1 MHVHASREK
10 LNDTTQARYIS
21 ACHVND
27 TFTQNHTIF
36 MYLTPKSQL
45 MTSKIQL
52 PSSSNVMLLGHD
64 IVCLWLKCHMHVWKN
79 IGELLEVVPSCL

>member
-1 MHVHASREK
+1 MNGILSCGLGNIVDLLEIIFVCYDDDNACSCITREA
-10 LNDTTQARYIS
+10 NDTTWAKYIS

-45 MTSKIQL
+45 MTSNSTTL
-52 PSSSNVMLLGHD
+52 
-64 IVCLWLKCHMHVWKN
+64 
-79 IGELLEVVPSCL
+79 